1 MASAAS
7 LNSAARRR
15 APFETTRRSACGM
28 GALGLAS
35 LAGAAL
41 GLAPG
46 LSEASEAGEAASAP
60 ASASAASAPSGEV
73 ASSVAVPEG
82 ADDVPEGA
90 VDPALP
96 AAVTDDRGAEAEV
109 ASLDAV
115 VALMGSFA
123 KTWQLAGGSLVG
135 VTDDA
140 LADYGLEGADGL
152 SSVGDFTSPNLEQ
165 ILALSPS
172 LVVMSAST
180 AGKGGSSSQIDL
192 AEPLEAA
199 GVPVLA
205 FKVTLFGDYLRML
218 KCCCGLTGRW
228 DLYRSAGLDVRDRID
243 RVLASAAR
251 AREASGGEAPTCA
264 IMTTYSGGTRVLGS
278 STQAGAVAADL
289 GAANVADASPSLLKD
304 YSLESLVALDP
315 DFIFVQAMGNSSE
328 AAQRALIDQTEA
340 NPAWASLTAVAQGR
354 YVLLDP
360 QLFQYKPLDRWD
372 EAYRFMARA
381 LYGDAAA
388 E

>member
-1 MASAAS
+1 MLSLSSSNASRGAAGRRASAE
-7 LNSAARRR
+7 L
-15 APFETTRRSACGM
+15 TRREACVL

-41 GLAPG
+41 GPAPG
-46 LSEASEAGEAASAP
+46 AAAASEAPGGGRAP
-60 ASASAASAPSGEV
+60 ALGEV
-73 ASSVAVPEG
+73 AASVAVPEG
-82 ADDVPEGA
+82 ADDVPEEA
-90 VDPALP
+90 VEPSLP
-96 AAVTDDRGAEAEV
+96 AVAADDRGAQAQV

-135 VTDDA
+135 ATDDA
-140 LADYGLEGADGL
+140 FADYDLDGAEGIA
-152 SSVGDFTSPNLEQ
+152 SVGDFSSPSLERV
-165 ILALSPS
+165 LALSPS

-180 AGKGGSSSQIDL
+180 AGRGGTSSQAEL
-192 AEPLEAA
+192 AAPLEEA

-218 KCCCGLTGRW
+218 GTCCGLTGRW
-228 DLYRSAGLDVRDRID
+228 DLYRSAGLDTRDRID
-243 RVLASAAR
+243 RVLADAAR
-251 AREASGGEAPTCA
+251 AREEQGAAAPTCA

-289 GAANVADASPSLLKD
+289 GALNVADTAPSLLSD
-304 YSLESLVALDP
+304 YSLESLIEQDP
-315 DFIFVQAMGNSSE
+315 DFIFVQAMGNTSE
-328 AAQRALIDQTEA
+328 AAQRALRDQTEA
-340 NPAWASLTAVAQGR
+340 NPAWASLTAVRQGR
-354 YVLLDP
+354 FVLLDP
-360 QLFQYKPLDRWD
+360 RLFQYKPLDRWD
-372 EAYRFMARA
+372 EAYRFMARS